1 MTQPLLSLE
10 ILDKLNDW
18 INKATA
24 SEINDPTA
32 MCLSTVSDNGTPDS
46 RMVLARIIDDRGI
59 AFFTNYQSKKGAD
72 LLKTPKAALCFHW
85 KSLRKQIRIQG
96 IIEPTS
102 AQESDDYYNSRA
114 RESRIGAWASLQS
127 TELPSRA
134 TLMERVK
141 FYEDKFKSIDNPPR
155 PPHWSGFR
163 IIPHKVEFWQDGE
176 FRLHERELF
185 TWQDNAWIRSVLYP

>member
-10 ILDKLNDW
+10 ILDKLNEW
-18 INKATA
+18 IEKATA
-24 SEINDPTA
+24 TEPNDPTA
-32 MCLSTVSDNGTPDS
+32 MCLSTIGEDMMPDS
-46 RMVLARIIDDRGI
+46 RMVLARIIDQRGI
-59 AFFTNYQSKKGAD
+59 AFFTNYHSKKGAD
-72 LLKTPKAALCFHW
+72 LLSNPKAALCFHW

-96 IIEPTS
+96 VIEKTS
-102 AQESDDYYNSRA
+102 EAESDDYYNSRA

-127 TELPSRA
+127 SELPSRNS
-134 TLMERVK
+134 LMERVK
-141 FYEDKFKSIDNPPR
+141 FYEDKFAGIDNPPR

-185 TWQDNAWIRSVLYP
+185 LWQNNQWVKSVLYP

>member
-1 MTQPLLSLE
+1 MTQPLLSVE

-18 INKATA
+18 INAATL
-24 SEINDPTA
+24 SEMNDPTA
-32 MCLSTVSDNGTPDS
+32 MCLSTIGTDQMPDS
-46 RMVLARIIDDRGI
+46 RMVLARIIDERGL
-59 AFFTNYQSKKGAD
+59 AFFTNYHSKKGAD
-72 LLKTPKAALCFHW
+72 LLKTPKASLCFHW
-85 KSLRKQIRIQG
+85 KSLRKQIRMQG
-96 IIEPTS
+96 MIEPTS
-102 AQESDDYYNSRA
+102 TKESDDYYNSRA

-141 FYEDKFKSIDNPPR
+141 FYEDKFKDTPSPPR
-155 PPHWSGFR
+155 PEHWSGFR

-185 TWQDNAWIRSVLYP
+185 TWQNNQWIKSVLYP